1 MNKLISVLKNLRLH
15 KILTIFVLGLAVFI
29 MQAFGNTAQAL
40 ADETVK
46 SPYGYYYKGTPDE
59 NISTQDRN
67 IFNQDRNISNR
78 DRDISNR
85 DRNIFNQGRNDNQQ
99 LERTDRYSQ
108 GSLNK
113 SGETVK
119 SPYGYYYKGTPDE
132 NVSNQVLDSAKRNLK
147 DTAENV
153 REKLN
158 LDEPAPEATK
168 DFLQSAKEK
177 VGEAVES
184 LTGGQNQPD
193 YSQRQEYR
201 DPRYYQKPLDK

>member
-1 MNKLISVLKNLRLH
+1 MNKFISVIKNLCLH
-15 KILTIFVLGLAVFI
+15 KILMMLVVALSVLL
-29 MQAFGNTAQAL
+29 MQAFGNTAQAF

-59 NISTQDRN
+59 NISTQNRNILNQDRN
-67 IFNQDRNISNR
+67 AFNQDRNANR
-78 DRDISNR
+78 YN
-85 DRNIFNQGRNDNQQ
+85 NQQ
-99 LERTDRYSQ
+99 LERTERYSQ
-108 GSLNK
+108 GSFNK

-132 NVSNQVLDSAKRNLK
+132 NVSNQVVDSAKRNLK
-147 DTAENV
+147 DTAGNV

-158 LDEPAPEATK
+158 LDEPVPEATK
-168 DFLQSAKEK
+168 DFIQSAKQK

-184 LTGGQNQPD
+184 LTGSQQNQQD
-193 YSQRQEYR
+193 YSRRQEYQ